1 MEKVL
6 FFLVHYGLPA
16 IALLLSIVRRP
27 RSRFGVAVGTFLA
40 VAMCLFLFLWG
51 QWPLV
56 GSYYA
61 RYLPIAVIAIV
72 LLAVARVKW
81 SEIPL
86 VHPSLLGKALSMLS
100 LAMAILAA
108 YMVWSALAGRQYPE
122 PMVALEFP
130 LKNGDYYVASGGA
143 TKVINNHMRSFP
155 NPQEF
160 ALDINK
166 LGQFGGASRTILAS
180 NNQGHHIFGEAVFAP
195 CAGVVIAAINDVE
208 DNAGTSMHVSAEDGS
223 GNHVSIDCGGT
234 IVSLAHLQFGS
245 LVVATGDVVVAGQ
258 ELARVGNSGFSQEP
272 HLHLQAATANQE
284 SELVGLPM
292 RFASQALVRNDI
304 LTVAD

>member
-16 IALLLSIVRRP
+16 IALSLSIFLRS
-27 RSRFGVAVGTFLA
+27 RSRFGRTAGTSLA
-40 VAMCLFLFLWG
+40 VAVCLFLFLWG

-72 LLAVARVKW
+72 LLAAARTKW
-81 SEIPL
+81 SELPL
-86 VHPSLLGKALSMLS
+86 FHPSLPGKALSMLL
-100 LAMAILAA
+100 LAMAILAT

-166 LGQFGGASRTILAS
+166 LGQFGGASRNILAID
-180 NNQGHHIFGEAVFAP
+180 NQGHHIFGEIVFAP
-195 CAGVVIAAINDVE
+195 CAGIVISAINDVE
-208 DNAGTSMHVSAEDGS
+208 DNAGTSLNVSAEDGS
-223 GNHVSIDCGGT
+223 GNHLSIDCDGT
-234 IVSLAHLQFGS
+234 IVSLLHLQSGS
-245 LVVATGDVVVAGQ
+245 LVVATGDSVVAGQ
-258 ELARVGNSGFSQEP
+258 ELAQVGNSGFSQEP
-272 HLHLQAATANQE
+272 HLHLQAAVANHE
-284 SELVGLPM
+284 SKLVGLPM
-292 RFASQALVRNDI
+292 RFATQTPVRNDI